1 MANNPSKTWAKL
13 ATAGDHDLRA
23 QTAGLAASYQ
33 SSKAAVVDDHQ
44 GSEPLERRQT
54 DPARIDPAT
63 GEPIAA
69 LEVAQITDIDGEPL
83 VLVSYPGDAVPLLW
97 RHGGRW
103 SRLEVAA
110 GLQAPDEA
118 AAVLAQANRPAYV
131 LRGPDGE
138 PLAARARPA
147 LSDRAH
153 VHRPGAARPRRGPH

>member
-13 ATAGDHDLRA
+13 ATAGDHDPRA

-69 LEVAQITDIDGEPL
+69 LEVAQITDIDG
-83 VLVSYPGDAVPLLW
+83 
-97 RHGGRW
+97 
-103 SRLEVAA
+103 
-110 GLQAPDEA
+110 
-118 AAVLAQANRPAYV
+118 
-131 LRGPDGE
+131 
-138 PLAARARPA
+138 AARARPA